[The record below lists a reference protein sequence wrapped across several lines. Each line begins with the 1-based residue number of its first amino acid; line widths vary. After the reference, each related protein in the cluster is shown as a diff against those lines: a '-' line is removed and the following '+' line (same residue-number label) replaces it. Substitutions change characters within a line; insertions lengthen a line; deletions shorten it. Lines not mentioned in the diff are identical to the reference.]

1 MIITY
6 RGHVNGFL
14 FRFSFDSID
23 TCLHIV
29 HSIQHS
35 HTSDNC
41 LHTSDLECN
50 LDEVVLPVCVLHKIC
65 IDGQDILEQGLE
77 YARLRKCTPSRMILV
92 FKRNDSFYT
101 TKNESLTIKST
112 VTTMEDKA
120 IEMLQLMLSRRG
132 LKTDLQRLT
141 MDVDAANI
149 YQIGDALVV
158 FSQKQRSLQERD
170 IKTLVELRDNPGQL
184 LILVTMAP
192 PSENVLKTIKQL
204 SGQKVQLFHIRELQF
219 DIMSHRMVVP
229 HRILKEDE
237 RQKVFE
243 LYKTSKP
250 EEQLPWIDSQD
261 APIKWIGA
269 VPGDIIE
276 VTRHSPVA
284 GREIVYRY
292 CVEDANV
299 A

>member
-1 MIITY
+1 
-6 RGHVNGFL
+6 
-14 FRFSFDSID
+14 
-23 TCLHIV
+23 
-29 HSIQHS
+29 
-35 HTSDNC
+35 
-41 LHTSDLECN
+41 
-50 LDEVVLPVCVLHKIC
+50 
-65 IDGQDILEQGLE
+65 
-77 YARLRKCTPSRMILV
+77 
-92 FKRNDSFYT
+92 
-101 TKNESLTIKST
+101 
-112 VTTMEDKA
+112 MEDKA

-261 APIKWIGA
+261 AMAKWYGA
-269 VPGDIIE
+269 MPGDVLEI
-276 VTRHSPVA
+276 TRHSDTGGASP
-284 GREIVYRY
+284 YWRY
-292 CVEDANV
+292 CVVDANLS
-299 A
+299 